1 MSTPR
6 VILLPGL
13 HGTTSLFDRFV
24 AAAPANIALHCQSLP
39 NDIPLDYHELA
50 AWVTARLPAEPFVL
64 IAESFSGPLALLI
77 ADRCENVLAIALV
90 VTFVVPPAPGFI
102 ARIPQRVW
110 SISPPTALVSAFLTG
125 GDNAL
130 AVDCRGAIES
140 VPPDVIAKRIDEAVH
155 VDVRAEL
162 ARFTRPL
169 LCLGAKQDW
178 IVPRRSMAKIRAMKP
193 CARLVELNGPHML
206 LQTRAEEAW
215 LHIEPFLRSVSVAL

>member
-1 MSTPR
+1 M
-6 VILLPGL
+6 VLLPGL
-13 HGTTSLFDRFV
+13 HGTSTLFDRFV
-24 AAAPANIALHCQSLP
+24 SAAPANIALDCQSLP
-39 NDIPLDYHELA
+39 NDVPLDYHELA
-50 AWVTARLPAEPFVL
+50 AWVTARLPAEPFILV
-64 IAESFSGPLALLI
+64 AESFSGPLALLI
-77 ADRCENVLAIALV
+77 ADRCKNVSAIALV

-102 ARIPQRVW
+102 ARMPRRLW

-130 AVDCRGAIES
+130 AADCRGVIES
-140 VPPDVIAKRIDEAVH
+140 VPPAVIAKRVDEAVH

-178 IVPRRSMAKIRAMKP
+178 IVPRRSIATIRAMKP
-193 CARLVELNGPHML
+193 SATLVELNGPHML

-215 LHIEPFLRSVSVAL
+215 LHIEPFLRSVAGAE